1 MGLVNRTK
9 VTISL
14 ENGIAE
20 WLEDQADKEDRNK
33 GRIVERLLK
42 EYRDKLENDNK
53 AN

>member
-20 WLEDQADKEDRNK
+20 WLGEEAEREDRNK
-33 GRIVERLLK
+33 GRIIERLLK
-42 EYRDKLENDNK
+42 EYKEKLESKDQD
-53 AN
+53 

>member
-20 WLEDQADKEDRNK
+20 WLEKEAELEDRNK
-33 GRIVERLLK
+33 GRIIERLLK
-42 EYRDKLENDNK
+42 EYKTKLESDNQD
-53 AN
+53 

>member
-20 WLEDQADKEDRNK
+20 WLVEEAEREDRNK
-33 GRIVERLLK
+33 GRIIERLLK
-42 EYRDKLENDNK
+42 EYKAKLDSDNQD
-53 AN
+53 